1 MCEYFGATEGLTV
14 DCKVT
19 CVCEGFVFLGVV
31 KFGRI
36 GEMLCCVV
44 VVCTISSFMKCDGVW
59 ISCWVRFLVPLRFSL
74 CMTVEFKLLFCISGK
89 NVL

>member
-19 CVCEGFVFLGVV
+19 CASEVCVFLGVV

-36 GEMLCCVV
+36 GEILCCVV
-44 VVCTISSFMKCDGVW
+44 VVVWTISSFMKCDGV
-59 ISCWVRFLVPLRFSL
+59 
-74 CMTVEFKLLFCISGK
+74 
-89 NVL
+89 

>member
-1 MCEYFGATEGLTV
+1 
-14 DCKVT
+14 
-19 CVCEGFVFLGVV
+19 
-31 KFGRI
+31 
-36 GEMLCCVV
+36 MLCCVV

>member
-31 KFGRI
+31 NFGRI
-36 GEMLCCVV
+36 GECLSFCSDISNCLCVWCDYKIVFFV
-44 VVCTISSFMKCDGVW
+44 IYFTIV
-59 ISCWVRFLVPLRFSL
+59 
-74 CMTVEFKLLFCISGK
+74 
-89 NVL
+89 